1 MKINK
6 IKLQII
12 REKEVEYKTNKIKS
26 AKDIVKFMNDIEE
39 MNLLAEEN
47 VFLICLNTKNEILS
61 YSEIAKGGIDNA
73 LIDMKNIFKN
83 VLLCNANKFILVHNH
98 PSGDATP
105 SKNDYDVTEKI
116 KKASK
121 IMDINFLDHLI
132 IAGNNYSS
140 CMYN

>member
-6 IKLQII
+6 IKLQMIQ
-12 REKEVEYKTNKIKS
+12 EKEVEYKTNKIKS

-47 VFLICLNTKNEILS
+47 VFLICLNTKNEIIS

-121 IMDINFLDHLI
+121 IMDIQFLDHI
-132 IAGNNYSS
+132 VIGGKKMTS
-140 CMYN
+140 CFM

>member
-6 IKLQII
+6 IKLKMVM
-12 REKEVEYKTNKIKS
+12 EKEVEYKTNKIKS
-26 AKDIVKFMNDIEE
+26 AKDIVKFMNDIEKI
-39 MNLLAEEN
+39 NLLAEEN
-47 VFLICLNTKNEILS
+47 VFLICLNTKNEIIS

-105 SKNDYDVTEKI
+105 SKKDYDVTEKI

-121 IMDINFLDHLI
+121 IMDIQFLDHI
-132 IAGNNYSS
+132 VIGGKK
-140 CMYN
+140 